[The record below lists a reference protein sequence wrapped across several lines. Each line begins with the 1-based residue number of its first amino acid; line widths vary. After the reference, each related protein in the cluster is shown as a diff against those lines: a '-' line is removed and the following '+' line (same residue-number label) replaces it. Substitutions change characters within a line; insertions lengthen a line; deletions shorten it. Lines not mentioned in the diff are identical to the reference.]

1 MSVIEILVITLPT
14 LLVFNIFFFLYMLG
28 YKEKKIIEKDNE
40 IEKLTRKIHFDSI
53 TIDRLRKEL
62 SNKSKK

>member
-1 MSVIEILVITLPT
+1 MSVIEILVITLST
-14 LLVFNIFFFLYMLG
+14 LLVFTIFFFLYMLE
-28 YKEKKIIEKDNE
+28 YKEKKIREKDNE

>member
-28 YKEKKIIEKDNE
+28 YKKKKIIEKDNE